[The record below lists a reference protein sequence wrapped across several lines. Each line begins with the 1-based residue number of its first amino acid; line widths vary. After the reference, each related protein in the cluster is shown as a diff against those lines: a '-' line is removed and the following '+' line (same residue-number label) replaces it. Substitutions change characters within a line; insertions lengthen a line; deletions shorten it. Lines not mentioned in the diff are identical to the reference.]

1 MEDSKGEE
9 TSPVIP
15 AMLFGKFISPICVL
29 VVWQATWTIANFLD
43 SISLHRVGG
52 VLKIIGAYHLI
63 DHCALREFLLTCQ
76 SPVMTNTSSL
86 FCQLSYIV
94 KLVMLF
100 SFFFPPDL
108 VCLWWHNSMEA
119 LQNFHTIGSQT
130 STILTTAWLPFPCW
144 KRKGLNP
151 SALNW
156 GSSLLHC
163 RNLHF

>member
-1 MEDSKGEE
+1 
-9 TSPVIP
+9 
-15 AMLFGKFISPICVL
+15 MLFGKFISPICVL
-29 VVWQATWTIANFLD
+29 VVWQATRTIANLLA

-63 DHCALREFLLTCQ
+63 DHYALREFLLTCQ

-163 RNLHF
+163 RKLHF